1 MDSKNP
7 GHVVRKEPGEKQRN
21 SKLMGVGF
29 PSGLEPESSIICRQA
44 EEAEGGAGVQLSK
57 LARWSEAQRTDL
69 FFNPLEKFLQP
80 AGPGERPRF
89 LAPRVGVE
97 FLESLPDRR
106 SLSRINP
113 VCGRG
118 RRHPAVSVRR
128 FVAMPGRLHHG
139 ALCPVPISVGSRKVW
154 NEKTIGFES
163 PFPIEFRHQLFC
175 LPLSRSYGKTRKRP
189 SRAAF

>member
-7 GHVVRKEPGEKQRN
+7 GHVVRKEPCENQRN
-21 SKLMGVGF
+21 NKLMCVVL
-29 PSGLEPESSIICRQA
+29 PSGLEPESSVICLQA

-106 SLSRINP
+106 SLSRVNP

-118 RRHPAVSVRR
+118 RRHPAVSVRC
-128 FVAMPGRLHHG
+128 FVAMLSRLHNG
-139 ALCPVPISVGSRKVW
+139 ALCPTSISAGSRSLWK
-154 NEKTIGFES
+154 K
-163 PFPIEFRHQLFC
+163 
-175 LPLSRSYGKTRKRP
+175 
-189 SRAAF
+189 